1 MTCVRREAGA
11 HRPAAFAPSRS
22 PSSGRTPPGDRSR
35 PDPRGGRVRLS
46 LVLPVVALLLGALGL
61 FAAAPAQAQTTVWS
75 ATLTVDYATDT
86 STAATIYGCG
96 GGVAWPSTTCGA
108 TDLSDTTFTWSGTD
122 YTIDSIYLYD
132 GRLNFELVGLTATAT
147 KAALTGLTLTVG
159 TGSNTPAF
167 AFANAS
173 VTSETRDVQT
183 VSVLQWTPS
192 PALSWSH
199 GNMVALKLTAP
210 ASASKPVKPAGLSAT
225 AGDGEVSLA
234 WTNPNDATITKY
246 QVRRRTGNSW
256 GSWADIP
263 DSAPGEANATSYT
276 VTSLSNGTAYR
287 FRIRAV
293 NAQGNGPQSDATTA
307 VAPTAPAARPT
318 GLTATA
324 GNGRVKLAWTN
335 PNDASI
341 RKYQVQRK
349 TGAAWESWADIP
361 DSAPGQANAASYMV
375 TSLSNGTAYSFRI
388 RSVNAA
394 GNSPQSDAAGPVTPS
409 TTAMIPVSNSG
420 TAVWSAGLAV
430 SAKGMFAGCSVRLGS
445 CAARLSDDDITHEGA
460 TYKVHAVFYTSSIRR
475 FYLGFADRETAL
487 AARNALAG
495 LTLRLGAGTNA
506 PAFAIS
512 DGAVGRRDT
521 WLSWYY
527 PSGLSWSTGDTVVL
541 KLTAAASIG
550 KPARPTGLTA
560 TAGNAQVSLA
570 WTSPNDA
577 GITKYQVQR
586 RTGAA
591 WGSWAD
597 IPSSAAGE
605 ANAASYTVRS
615 LSNGTA
621 YSFRIRAVNAA
632 GNSPQSDV
640 AGPVRPSTPAMNP
653 FGNGGTTVW
662 SATLTVDKESE
673 FYGCADADSTHDDC
687 SAALTDN
694 DFAYGGATYTV
705 DTLYWQSSADRLLL
719 GVANVGGAATRTALA
734 GLTLNVN
741 GDAFAVSDAEP
752 LTNFIDWTYD
762 PSPDW
767 ADGQRVSVS
776 LTAAVSRPEMPTGL
790 TATAGNAQVALAW
803 TDPDDSSI
811 TKYQVQKRTGA
822 AWGSWADI
830 PDSAPGEA
838 NAASYTVTG
847 LSNGTA
853 YWFRIRA
860 VNAVDNGP
868 RSDTAGPARP
878 FTTARTPARNTGGT
892 IWSATLTVDRNGAFA
907 GCDNSEAGRDDCSN
921 ALSDDDFGYDGV
933 SYEVDRLYWA
943 AEGGDVLYMA
953 FKNVPGTVA
962 KSRFYRLIL
971 NVNGRPFAVA
981 DSTGHVYQVYWDV
994 PDPGWTDGQRIRVS
1008 LAAVPI
1014 SGLRAE
1020 PGVTQVKLGWNN
1032 PSSCTVAAKCSY
1044 RIDYRKAGDRWAS
1057 GPSFTSLTTAT
1068 VPDLLQATEYE
1079 FRIFRRVG
1087 GATRAMGLVTAMTK
1101 TPAQPPGQ
1109 PQGLAAKAGREWVE
1123 LRWNDPG
1130 DPAIGGYQYRQKQDG
1145 SDWGAWTDIAD
1156 SDNGTTYH
1164 KITDLAGD
1172 RAYRFQIRAV
1182 NVKGDGPASAEAGA
1196 EPWAQVHVKSIAVV
1210 SSPHRGD
1217 TYHAQ
1222 EEIVVEVTFSSEVR
1236 MTVRL
1241 VSVPLW
1247 VWISMSAQRQTT
1259 PLS

>member
-1 MTCVRREAGA
+1 M
-11 HRPAAFAPSRS
+11 
-22 PSSGRTPPGDRSR
+22 
-35 PDPRGGRVRLS
+35 
-46 LVLPVVALLLGALGL
+46 
-61 FAAAPAQAQTTVWS
+61 
-75 ATLTVDYATDT
+75 
-86 STAATIYGCG
+86 
-96 GGVAWPSTTCGA
+96 
-108 TDLSDTTFTWSGTD
+108 
-122 YTIDSIYLYD
+122 
-132 GRLNFELVGLTATAT
+132 
-147 KAALTGLTLTVG
+147 
-159 TGSNTPAF
+159 
-167 AFANAS
+167 
-173 VTSETRDVQT
+173 
-183 VSVLQWTPS
+183 
-192 PALSWSH
+192 
-199 GNMVALKLTAP
+199 
-210 ASASKPVKPAGLSAT
+210 
-225 AGDGEVSLA
+225 
-234 WTNPNDATITKY
+234 
-246 QVRRRTGNSW
+246 
-256 GSWADIP
+256 
-263 DSAPGEANATSYT
+263 
-276 VTSLSNGTAYR
+276 
-287 FRIRAV
+287 
-293 NAQGNGPQSDATTA
+293 
-307 VAPTAPAARPT
+307 
-318 GLTATA
+318 
-324 GNGRVKLAWTN
+324 
-335 PNDASI
+335 
-341 RKYQVQRK
+341 
-349 TGAAWESWADIP
+349 
-361 DSAPGQANAASYMV
+361 
-375 TSLSNGTAYSFRI
+375 
-388 RSVNAA
+388 
-394 GNSPQSDAAGPVTPS
+394 
-409 TTAMIPVSNSG
+409 
-420 TAVWSAGLAV
+420 
-430 SAKGMFAGCSVRLGS
+430 
-445 CAARLSDDDITHEGA
+445 
-460 TYKVHAVFYTSSIRR
+460 
-475 FYLGFADRETAL
+475 
-487 AARNALAG
+487 
-495 LTLRLGAGTNA
+495 
-506 PAFAIS
+506 
-512 DGAVGRRDT
+512 
-521 WLSWYY
+521 
-527 PSGLSWSTGDTVVL
+527 
-541 KLTAAASIG
+541 
-550 KPARPTGLTA
+550 
-560 TAGNAQVSLA
+560 
-570 WTSPNDA
+570 
-577 GITKYQVQR
+577 
-586 RTGAA
+586 
-591 WGSWAD
+591 
-597 IPSSAAGE
+597 
-605 ANAASYTVRS
+605 
-615 LSNGTA
+615 
-621 YSFRIRAVNAA
+621 
-632 GNSPQSDV
+632 
-640 AGPVRPSTPAMNP
+640 
-653 FGNGGTTVW
+653 
-662 SATLTVDKESE
+662 DKESE

-719 GVANVGGAATRTALA
+719 GVANVGGAATKAALA

-907 GCDNSEAGRDDCSN
+907 GCDNSDAGRDDCSN

-1087 GATRAMGLVTAMTK
+1087 GATRAMGLVTAVTK

-1109 PQGLAAKAGREWVE
+1109 PQGLAARAGHEWVE

-1130 DPAIGGYQYRQKQDG
+1130 DPAIGGYQYRQKQVG
-1145 SDWGAWTDIAD
+1145 SDWGGWIDIAD
-1156 SDNGTTYH
+1156 SGNGTTYH

-1182 NVKGDGPASAEAGA
+1182 NAKGDGPASAEASA
-1196 EPWAQVHVKSIAVV
+1196 EPWAPVHVKSIDIV

-1222 EEIVVEVTFSSEVR
+1222 EEIVVEVTFSSEVKIITQTHR
-1236 MTVRL
+1236 RLSPSMGLDLHVGTKADNTPVVRVASFSGLSGNRVRFTYRVVATDEDSDGIAIPANAIKRSSLSGTALRDARDGYGIRYSHDAVAAQSGHKVSGLGDVRRVVGPTSCFSATPPTGVDCPAHGGAPVLKEIVVWSKPESEITRNCTTNSDGNRSCTYVRAADDTYNRGETIRLGAVFHSGHIGVSGQPTFSFIIGSNPVRAIYVGRNTWTGSDGTERTVLYFEHVVLPWRKGYRRYL
-1241 VSVPLW
+1241 GPGEPGEYNPRGPHLQQLGRQPGDPDVRGARCTER
-1247 VWISMSAQRQTT
+1247 AQGRGEYRQRPQPFGTREIVRNKTT
-1259 PLS
+1259 GT